1 MVSLEKDLGVL
12 ISEDLKWAPQCASAS
27 AKARRML
34 GVLRRSFSSRNVDL
48 WKKLY
53 TIYVRPLLEYAVP
66 VWCPYLESD
75 IMEIEKIQK
84 RATRIPFERCD
95 NIPSY
100 SERCDMMGIQK
111 LRDRRVRG
119 DLIQWY
125 KLTRGIETVLWFK
138 EPCYV
143 KGRGGKRAQLRGE
156 TVKNCAQREN
166 FLVNRVVNIWNS
178 LPDEVV
184 EANSVNK
191 FKNMLDKF
199 LEGKP
204 NLRRLLWPQSC

>member
-1 MVSLEKDLGVL
+1 M
-12 ISEDLKWAPQCASAS
+12 
-27 AKARRML
+27 
-34 GVLRRSFSSRNVDL
+34 RRSFSSRNVDL

-84 RATRIPFERCD
+84 KATRIPFERCD
-95 NIPSY
+95 SIPSY
-100 SERCDMMGIQK
+100 SERCGMMGIPK

-125 KLTRGIETVLWFK
+125 KLTRGIETVRWFK

-143 KGRGGKRAQLRGE
+143 EGRGGKRAQLRGE
-156 TVKNCAQREN
+156 TVKKLC
-166 FLVNRVVNIWNS
+166 
-178 LPDEVV
+178 PTT
-184 EANSVNK
+184 
-191 FKNMLDKF
+191 KF
-199 LEGKP
+199 LSEQGSKYLEFAP
-204 NLRRLLWPQSC
+204 R